1 MSQLIEKFL
10 PFSYQIFENEDQ
22 FSSII
27 ESNIQQNENKSCYF
41 EFPIVHDRNANLV
54 SSFQTISLYFVQLI
68 STNIQ
73 LRFPMQLVK
82 SNFNR
87 GKKFLSKRNQSNFG
101 KMTFF
106 PIRIRIF
113 TSIEHKLGSLFKYG
127 ILFRSL
133 FEQHCSIGRNIYV

>member
-1 MSQLIEKFL
+1 MNQLIEKFL

>member
-1 MSQLIEKFL
+1 MNQLIEKFL

-106 PIRIRIF
+106 PIYVRIF
-113 TSIEHKLGSLFKYG
+113 TSIEHELGSLFKYG

>member
-1 MSQLIEKFL
+1 MNQLIEKFL

-87 GKKFLSKRNQSNFG
+87 EKKFLSKRNQSNFG

-113 TSIEHKLGSLFKYG
+113 TSIEHELGSLFKYG

>member
-1 MSQLIEKFL
+1 MNQLIEKFL

-113 TSIEHKLGSLFKYG
+113 TSIEHELGSLFKYG

>member
-1 MSQLIEKFL
+1 MNQLIEKFL

-106 PIRIRIF
+106 PIYVRIF